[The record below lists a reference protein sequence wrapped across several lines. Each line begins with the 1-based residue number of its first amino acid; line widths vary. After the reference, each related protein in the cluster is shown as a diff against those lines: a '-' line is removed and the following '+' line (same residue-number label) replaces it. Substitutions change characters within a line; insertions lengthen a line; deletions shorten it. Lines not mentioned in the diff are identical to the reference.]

1 MKNKNILIAVESE
14 ISVGDFH
21 YMEDFVMDYTSPSVF
36 EQLLEDVPEAEV
48 ERTYRSYVVQEFLR
62 ESILRGRSQQE

>member
-1 MKNKNILIAVESE
+1 MKNIFVAVESE
-14 ISVGDFH
+14 FSTGDFH
-21 YMEDFVMDYTSPSVF
+21 YMEDFVMDYTSHSVF

>member
-1 MKNKNILIAVESE
+1 MKNIFVSVESE
-14 ISVGDFH
+14 FSTGDFH

>member
-1 MKNKNILIAVESE
+1 MKSILVAVESE

-36 EQLLEDVPEAEV
+36 EQLLEDVPEAEI
-48 ERTYRSYVVQEFLR
+48 ERTYRSFVVHEFLR
-62 ESILRGRSQQE
+62 ESILRGRSQRE

>member
-1 MKNKNILIAVESE
+1 MKNILIAVESE
-14 ISVGDFH
+14 FSVGDFH

-48 ERTYRSYVVQEFLR
+48 ESTYRSYIVQEFLR

>member
-1 MKNKNILIAVESE
+1 MKNIFVAVESE
-14 ISVGDFH
+14 FSAGDFH

>member
-1 MKNKNILIAVESE
+1 MKNILIAVESE